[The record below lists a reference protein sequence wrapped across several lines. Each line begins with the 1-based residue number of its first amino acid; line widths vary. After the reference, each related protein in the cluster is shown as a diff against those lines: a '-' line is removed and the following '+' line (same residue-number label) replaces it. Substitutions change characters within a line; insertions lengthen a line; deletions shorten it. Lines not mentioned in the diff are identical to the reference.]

1 MDRKLILFSQL
12 TGFWYRNRDWTMKDK
27 LIFHPVITLNSNIY
41 NLYEGF
47 KKLKWN
53 KRQHLVDKQ
62 SFNWRPLYLLSLM
75 AKSYDK
81 NIFLQVSANTCV
93 IIYIETRITT
103 YIRTKEHQTKF
114 TKLHREIKD
123 NLHKKSQE
131 TVNSNS

>member
-1 MDRKLILFSQL
+1 M
-12 TGFWYRNRDWTMKDK
+12 
-27 LIFHPVITLNSNIY
+27 P
-41 NLYEGF
+41 
-47 KKLKWN
+47 
-53 KRQHLVDKQ
+53 
-62 SFNWRPLYLLSLM
+62 
-75 AKSYDK
+75 KSSDK

-103 YIRTKEHQTKF
+103 YISSKEHQTKF